1 MLKRNCNKIKKYG
14 IMYSFLLFCN
24 LFHGNIGAQEGQ
36 AIAPN
41 ITPGW
46 SMDQIVN
53 IRPSTVVVQNWLSR
67 RYKSYAEGMVR
78 YQDQLVPNYPLVL
91 TITDFTTGEVRKTL
105 AITSNTGRFGFHIFT
120 NQHWYKNQRYFLKM
134 VHFSENSQSPGE
146 DSINIT
152 KFIGINPWS
161 YTQTHGFEITKNNFL
176 PATCLNGTETEKQFL
191 QQLLDEEDN
200 DKVRDLLGYEH
211 YEQVVKKLFCY
222 NESLQKFYE
231 VNTHDYDNSVNSS
244 VYSVL
249 TLKELFL
256 NFREAL
262 KDDITEWVNNQ
273 LDVETSSAD
282 YIFSLFQS
290 ATKTPTP
297 EMHIQSLRYYT
308 IRRGRTNDTGYL
320 EYDISFKLT
329 PRVVLYDDLTRGQQV
344 RVPLRDGIYVLQLAI
359 IKDKSGEGG
368 QIAADYPQTTDTT
381 VEGTTPLYECD
392 ITKDNNCLTIR
403 DFIVPPTN
411 IPVVF
416 QAGDMTGRVQLKI
429 PLQQKEVSES
439 DLKNLLVLRIMP
451 ADPMSIC
458 PPDNKACMQ
467 QNPAPIHLPLNRL
480 NVIPMTDSNYS
491 SLVTPTYK
499 VSFNVEQL
507 PLLEPITE
515 HNELKE
521 TFDELTERYYLE
533 KQREQMNQ

>member
-1 MLKRNCNKIKKYG
+1 
-14 IMYSFLLFCN
+14 MYSFLLFCN

-41 ITPGW
+41 ITPDW

-67 RYKSYAEGMVR
+67 RYRSSAEGNLR
-78 YQDQLVPNYPLVL
+78 YQNRLAPNWSLDV
-91 TITDFTTGEVRKTL
+91 TITDFTTGEVRNTL
-105 AITSNTGRFGFHIFT
+105 AISSNVGRFGFSIFT

-134 VHFSENSQSPGE
+134 VHFSANNQSQDNE
-146 DSINIT
+146 DFINIT
-152 KFIGINPWS
+152 KFIAINPWS
-161 YTQTHGFEITKNNFL
+161 YTQTHGFEITKDNAI
-176 PATCLNGTETEKQFL
+176 PVTCLNETEEEKHFL
-191 QQLLDEEDN
+191 QRLLDEEDN
-200 DKVRDLLGYEH
+200 DKVRDLLDYEH

-222 NESLQKFYE
+222 DESLQRFYD
-231 VNTHDYDNSVNSS
+231 VNTHDYDNIVKTDI
-244 VYSVL
+244 YSIL
-249 TLKELFL
+249 TFKELFL
-256 NFREAL
+256 NFKEAL

-273 LDVETSSAD
+273 QDVTSAD

-290 ATKTPTP
+290 ATKTPPP

-308 IRRGRTNDTGYL
+308 IRRGRTNGTGYL
-320 EYDISFKLT
+320 EYDISFKVMAKSVEGINT
-329 PRVVLYDDLTRGQQV
+329 QFNE
-344 RVPLRDGIYVLQLAI
+344 PLRDGIYVLQLAI

-368 QIAADYPQTTDTT
+368 QIAADYPKTTDTT

-491 SLVTPTYK
+491 SLVAPTYK